1 MMTGGKIED
10 LKAELE
16 KEWVIS
22 EFVEKAVLKGD
33 LQNGNFV
40 FGQWLAK
47 AKAAARIETYEK
59 LEAVSTAKAA
69 CCTSGCG
76 GGGEAQS
83 LDPKIEQEARAKGL
97 EYYEQKTKKK
107 GAEAKVTNF
116 GCHVQVDIIEEGKV
130 AISLTYSQGEVQ
142 EI

>member
-1 MMTGGKIED
+1 MSSGSG
-10 LKAELE
+10 
-16 KEWVIS
+16 
-22 EFVEKAVLKGD
+22 
-33 LQNGNFV
+33 LQKQ
-40 FGQWLAK
+40 GQLPS
-47 AKAAARIETYEK
+47 IETYEK
-59 LEAVSTAKAA
+59 FESGSTAKAA

-130 AISLTYSQGEVQ
+130 VISLTYSQGEIE